1 MQVDVMTLDAAKA
14 GDVDLRDDIFGLEPR
29 RDILHRYVVWQ
40 MNNRQ
45 AGTHKTKERGEVAGT
60 TKKFVR
66 QKGSGGARH
75 GNRKAP
81 QFVGGGK
88 AHGPRVRSHA
98 TNLPKKV
105 RRLALKHALSA
116 KQSANELIVIDEAKV
131 AETKTKVLAEKFGKL
146 GAKSALIIDA
156 KVDDGFAKAAQNL
169 GGINVLPVIGANVY
183 DILNHDKLILTKAA
197 VDALYARFE
206 GELPEQQQPAPVE
219 RPARQKRGPKNK
231 AEVAS

>member
-1 MQVDVMTLDAAKA
+1 MQVDVLTLNAEKS
-14 GDVDLRDDIFGLEPR
+14 GTVELKDDIFGLEPR

-40 MNNRQ
+40 MAKRQ
-45 AGTHKTKERGEVAGT
+45 AGTHKAKERGEVTGT

-98 TNLPKKV
+98 HSLPKKV

-116 KQSANELIVIDEAKV
+116 KQSAAELIIIDEAQL
-131 AETKTKVLAEKFGKL
+131 ADGKTKALVERFGKL
-146 GAKSALIIDA
+146 GVKSALVMDA
-156 KVDDGFAKAAQNL
+156 SFDEGFARAAQNID
-169 GGINVLPVIGANVY
+169 GVDVLPVVGANVY
-183 DILNHDKLILTKAA
+183 DILRHDKLILTKAA
-197 VDALYARFE
+197 VEGLEAR
-206 GELPEQQQPAPVE
+206 L
-219 RPARQKRGPKNK
+219 
-231 AEVAS
+231 S

>member
-1 MQVDVMTLDAAKA
+1 MEVDVITLDADKS
-14 GDVDLRDDIFGLEPR
+14 GTVTLRDDVFGLEPR

-40 MNNRQ
+40 MAKRQ
-45 AGTHKTKERGEVAGT
+45 AGTHKAKERGEVAGT

-98 TNLPKKV
+98 HDLPKKV

-116 KQSANELIVIDEAKV
+116 KQNAAELIVVDEAKMGD
-131 AETKTKVLAEKFGKL
+131 AKTKALVEKFAKL
-146 GAKSALIIDA
+146 GVKSALIIDTT
-156 KVDDGFAKAAQNL
+156 VDENFARAARN
-169 GGINVLPVIGANVY
+169 IPNVDVLPVIGANVY
-183 DILNHDKLILTKAA
+183 DILRREKLILTKAA
-197 VDALYARFE
+197 VE
-206 GELPEQQQPAPVE
+206 GLIQRLDPTSAET
-219 RPARQKRGPKNK
+219 
-231 AEVAS
+231 AEVAA